1 MAEVPDFELS
11 SIDRKLNSRG
21 IDRAGKMACAAGA
34 LALKNAGI
42 SDRPSSRSEI
52 GFYMNLAH
60 GSTWAE
66 PEHIRPLLKN
76 GYQLEQI
83 NVFPFI
89 VPNSVTGTVCR
100 VLSLTGY
107 NNTFAM
113 DLEQDF
119 WVLGWPGLL

>member
-1 MAEVPDFELS
+1 
-11 SIDRKLNSRG
+11 
-21 IDRAGKMACAAGA
+21 MACAAGA

-107 NNTFAM
+107 NNTFCNGP
-113 DLEQDF
+113 EQTSGSWDG
-119 WVLGWPGLL
+119 LGCCKEQSCLLFFVGL